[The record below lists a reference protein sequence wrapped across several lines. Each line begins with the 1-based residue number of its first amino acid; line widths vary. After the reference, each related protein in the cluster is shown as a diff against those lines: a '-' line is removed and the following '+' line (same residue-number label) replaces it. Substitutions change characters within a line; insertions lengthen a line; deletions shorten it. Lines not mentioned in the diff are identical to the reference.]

1 MSTSNLEPS
10 RAAKT
15 LYWAATGF
23 SILALA
29 ATGAADV
36 ARAPAIVASLAH
48 LGYPP
53 YVATLLGVWQIL
65 AAVVIGIPGAPR
77 LKEWAYAGTSFAL
90 TGAAFSHVASG
101 DRVGHAALPLL
112 VLAAAMTSRTLLTTR
127 SASAAAP
134 AVFDAARAACPP
146 RLRAPGRPKEA
157 GGTRPPASV
166 LAEGD
171 GLRSCGGG
179 SAPGGP

>member
-36 ARAPAIVASLAH
+36 ARAPAIVAGLAH
-48 LGYPP
+48 LGYPS
-53 YVATLLGVWQIL
+53 YVATLLGVWQVL
-65 AAVVIGIPGAPR
+65 AAVVIGIPGVPR

-90 TGAAFSHVASG
+90 TGAAFSHLASG
-101 DRVGHAALPLL
+101 DTLGHAGVPLG
-112 VLAAAMTSRTLLTTR
+112 VLAAAMTSRALQHAR
-127 SASAAAP
+127 GDSPASSAAGTP
-134 AVFDAARAACPP
+134 AGGEACP
-146 RLRAPGRPKEA
+146 LVSEA
-157 GGTRPPASV
+157 
-166 LAEGD
+166 
-171 GLRSCGGG
+171 
-179 SAPGGP
+179 